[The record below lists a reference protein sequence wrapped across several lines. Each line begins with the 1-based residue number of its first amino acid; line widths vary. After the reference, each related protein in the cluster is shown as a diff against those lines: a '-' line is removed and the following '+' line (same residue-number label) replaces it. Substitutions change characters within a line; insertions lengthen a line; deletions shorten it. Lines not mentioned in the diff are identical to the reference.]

1 MNVQYMKL
9 GVVYSYNIVFWKPI
23 HQMIFSS
30 THWALCIC
38 DNDRNYRIY
47 TLLIVEHYISFHG
60 TPWKNIIWTTQ
71 TKIFPFH
78 NGKIIKYIYFQKPK
92 SLLKEVDGKLW
103 ILLKLESTERET
115 YGFKS
120 RNCLPINIYVYIY
133 TTFFVISMYEYTK
146 LMKRHI
152 WFHGFIRDWN

>member
-1 MNVQYMKL
+1 MYFTLFCLIKKICFPFRTSRNVHLMNVQYMKL

-60 TPWKNIIWTTQ
+60 TPWKNIIRTTQ

-103 ILLKLESTERET
+103 IFYL
-115 YGFKS
+115 
-120 RNCLPINIYVYIY
+120 N
-133 TTFFVISMYEYTK
+133 
-146 LMKRHI
+146 
-152 WFHGFIRDWN
+152 